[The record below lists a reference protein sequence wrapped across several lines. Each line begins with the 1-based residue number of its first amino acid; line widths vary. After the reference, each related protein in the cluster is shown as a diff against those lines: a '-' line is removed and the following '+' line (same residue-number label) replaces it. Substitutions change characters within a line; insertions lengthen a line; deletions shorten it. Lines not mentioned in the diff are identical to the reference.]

1 MKARRALSLAHRY
14 SGLLIALVAIV
25 AALTG
30 SLLTFAP
37 ELDRLLNPQLLSPP
51 LAAAGASPW
60 PLAKQVAAAEAR
72 QSDEPGW
79 QAAFIVPA
87 QRDGQASAIWMRRPD
102 PQKSG
107 SSRFRQV
114 LVDPYT
120 GKVLGQRERSR
131 SDWSRAGFVRSLAR
145 LHGDLLLGDAG
156 RWIMG
161 FGALIWVLTSLVGL
175 YLWWPGRQKLALALA
190 LAIKRGAGRR
200 RLIFDLHR
208 ASGFYSAPVLLVVAF
223 TGIYLALPATVRSLV
238 AVVAPLADTRPP
250 RASAPADGAML
261 DPDQAI
267 AVARS
272 VFPDGQ
278 LRRVNLP
285 SGPNQ
290 AYVVAFQRAP
300 DVARTSGG
308 RSVVGV
314 DPYRGDVLSIS
325 DGAKAPAGNIFI
337 NWQLPLHSGSAFGL
351 PGRMLV
357 FVSGLIATLLA
368 VSGLLVWWQRSST
381 VHHRPDLS

>member
-1 MKARRALSLAHRY
+1 MRARRALSLAHRY
-14 SGLLIALVAIV
+14 SGLLIALLAVL

-37 ELDRLLNPQLLSPP
+37 ELDRLLNPELLSPP
-51 LAAAGASPW
+51 LPAAGASRR
-60 PLAKQVAAAEAR
+60 PLAEQIAAAEAK
-72 QSDEPGW
+72 QSNEPDW

-87 QRDGQASAIWMRRPD
+87 QRDGQSSAIWMRRPD

-114 LVDPYT
+114 LVNPYT

-131 SDWSRAGFVRSLAR
+131 SDWSRAGFIRSLAR
-145 LHGDLLLGDAG
+145 LHGDLLLGAAG

-161 FGALIWVLTSLVGL
+161 IGALIWVLTSLVGL
-175 YLWWPGRQKLALALA
+175 YLWWPGRQKLALA

-238 AVVAPLADTRPP
+238 AVVAPLADARSP
-250 RASAPADGAML
+250 RAGAPADGAML

-267 AVARS
+267 TVARS
-272 VFPDGQ
+272 VFPDGE
-278 LRRVNLP
+278 LRRVSLP

-308 RSVVGV
+308 RSVVGI

-351 PGRMLV
+351 PGRVLV
-357 FVSGLIATLLA
+357 FVAGLIATLLA
-368 VSGLLVWWQRSST
+368 ASGLLIWWQRGSAT
-381 VHHRPDLS
+381 HHRPDLQ

>member
-1 MKARRALSLAHRY
+1 MRARRALSLAHRY
-14 SGLLIALVAIV
+14 SGLLIALLAVL

-37 ELDRLLNPQLLSPP
+37 ELDRLLNPELLSPQLP
-51 LAAAGASPW
+51 AAGASPW
-60 PLAKQVAAAEAR
+60 PLAKQIAAAEAG
-72 QSDEPGW
+72 QTDEPGW

-87 QRDGQASAIWMRRPD
+87 QRDGQASAIWIRRPD

-114 LVDPYT
+114 LVDPYR
-120 GKVLGQRERSR
+120 GEVLGQRERNR
-131 SDWSRAGFVRSLAR
+131 TDWSRAGFVRSLAR
-145 LHGDLLLGDAG
+145 LHGDLLLGAAG

-161 FGALIWVLTSLVGL
+161 IGALIWVMTSLVGL
-175 YLWWPGRQKLALALA
+175 YLWWPGRQKLVLA

-238 AVVAPLADTRPP
+238 AVVAPLADARPP
-250 RASAPADGAML
+250 RVGAPADGAML

-278 LRRVNLP
+278 LRRVSLP
-285 SGPNQ
+285 ATPDQ
-290 AYVVAFQRAP
+290 AYIVAFQRAP

-325 DGAKAPAGNIFI
+325 DASNSPLGNTFL

-351 PGRMLV
+351 LGRILV
-357 FVSGLIATLLA
+357 FVAGLIATVLTA
-368 VSGLLVWWQRSST
+368 SGLLIWWQRGST
-381 VHHRPDLS
+381 VRHRSDLQ